1 MLQGK
6 KAAQKPVVFLM
17 LGRQKLLHPVTVLK
31 FQKRKNRQK
40 RLIIKGNSVTSFKGV
55 SGAPKPTRHPFVK
68 RITKDTD
75 NEAAMH
81 RK

>member
-17 LGRQKLLHPVTVLK
+17 LGSQKLLHPVTVLK

-40 RLIIKGNSVTSFKGV
+40 RLIIKGNSVTCNGV
-55 SGAPKPTRHPFVK
+55 SGAPKPTRQPFVK

-75 NEAAMH
+75 NEAAVY